1 MSLAV
6 MFSLLFHLLI
16 LTSQIAALDKGIF
29 TNLLCRLAD
38 EITNAI
44 NSIKASANSL
54 SCEIN
59 TKKQEIRDF
68 YKEFVN
74 QTLEKILHYIPFSD
88 ETVLP
93 IDTTESSEE
102 ITETIE
108 ISTETTP
115 EMETIT
121 FTETEQDST
130 YETETTPYTETET
143 TDFTET
149 SQTTTMVTT
158 PTTVTTSKTIKTAK
172 TTPRLVQKPTRIK
185 PITATRSTTMMTPK
199 PKLKIV
205 TTTPNLTSTK
215 IMTTPRTIWKPKTA
229 KTPAVLIFVSANP
242 IIVTKQTPVFAPTK
256 ATTTIKLTKP
266 TTVKTPKGRVFVSAN
281 PITIKTQK
289 TMKGTTTPIKI
300 TTPVTVKKPG
310 VGVFVSP
317 NPIIVT
323 KRTTLKA
330 VPTRTPATTLMTM
343 PTRTTMKT
351 PTRVVM
357 STTVKVPKTTTTLKI
372 PKTPTT
378 LRIPKTL
385 TTLRLPRTI
394 SKGPSIVVRRM
405 SLPMN
410 KDKKIDNLSG
420 KLLDRSVQL
429 DLVNIHGYKSETHTV
444 VTPDGYLLTLHRIMP
459 KSKFTGRNNNK
470 TVILLHGLLGSSIDW
485 ILLGPKHS
493 LPYKLINAGY
503 DVWLPNVRGNSYSR
517 AHVSKSI
524 HSAEFWDF
532 SWHEIGLY
540 DLSTII
546 DYIREKNSVKSQII
560 LVAHS
565 MGATALMVLLSTSPH
580 YNSILSFVILLAPL
594 VFMQQAK
601 GPLRLLSEFKSLDHN
616 ATLKILG
623 ERSFNPVDSFM
634 RVARK
639 KFCKEDAILCLH
651 PLFLLTDGGKTIKN
665 NRHRK
670 NILTNMRT
678 GGSVKTILH
687 FCQLIKSGQ
696 FEMYDL
702 GSTYNLKKYGTVSP
716 PKYHLRDI
724 KLPMALFNS
733 HNDWLSTVPDIL
745 NLMSQLSNAVSHHV
759 VQLSSTEFNHLDFV
773 LGMNAPKLVYKH
785 VFDVLDQ
792 LF

>member
-6 MFSLLFHLLI
+6 LFCFLIHFTI
-16 LTSQIAALDKGIF
+16 LTSHTSAFDSEIFMNLVCKVTKLIDSAITRLKLAAM
-29 TNLLCRLAD
+29 C
-38 EITNAI
+38 
-44 NSIKASANSL
+44 L
-54 SCEIN
+54 SCEIDS
-59 TKKQEIRDF
+59 KKQELRN
-68 YKEFVN
+68 YYTEFVN
-74 QTLEKILHYIPFSD
+74 ETLESILHYLPFS
-88 ETVLP
+88 EKPVLP
-93 IDTTESSEE
+93 DDITESSEE
-102 ITETIE
+102 ITETTEVPIE
-108 ISTETTP
+108 TTFETETV
-115 EMETIT
+115 T
-121 FTETEQDST
+121 FTEIEPEST
-130 YETETTPYTETET
+130 YETETATFTETVTADITET
-143 TDFTET
+143 TPTNV
-149 SQTTTMVTT
+149 MVTT
-158 PTTVTTSKTIKTAK
+158 P
-172 TTPRLVQKPTRIK
+172 RLIPKPTRVK
-185 PITATRSTTMMTPK
+185 PISYTVTRSTTMMTPK
-199 PKLKIV
+199 LQVV
-205 TTTPNLTSTK
+205 TKPTNLTRTK
-215 IMTTPRTIWKPKTA
+215 VAMTPRTIWKPKTA

-242 IIVTKQTPVFAPTK
+242 ITVKKQTTPKTPPKITSPKTITK
-256 ATTTIKLTKP
+256 I
-266 TTVKTPKGRVFVSAN
+266 TTVKTPKSRVFVSPN
-281 PITIKTQK
+281 PIMVKTQK
-289 TMKGTTTPIKI
+289 TVKIQTTTMKM
-300 TTPVTVKKPG
+300 TTPTTIKTPG

-351 PTRVVM
+351 PTGVT
-357 STTVKVPKTTTTLKI
+357 STTVKMPISTTSLGI
-372 PKTPTT
+372 PKTS
-378 LRIPKTL
+378 

-394 SKGPSIVVRRM
+394 SNGPSIIVRRM
-405 SLPMN
+405 SSPIN
-410 KDKKIDNLSG
+410 KDKKNGNRIGILIN
-420 KLLDRSVQL
+420 RSVQL
-429 DLVNIHGYKSETHTV
+429 DLVNTHGYRAEIHTV
-444 VTPDGYLLTLHRIMP
+444 VTPDGYLLTLHRILP

-470 TVILLHGLLGSSIDW
+470 TIILLHGLLGSSIDW

-503 DVWLPNVRGNSYSR
+503 DVWLPNVRGNAYSR

-540 DLSTII
+540 DLSSII
-546 DYIREKNSVKSQII
+546 DYIREKNSEKSQII
-560 LVAHS
+560 FIAHS
-565 MGATALMVLLSTSPH
+565 MGATALLVLLSTSPY
-580 YNSILSFVILLAPL
+580 YNTILSFVILLAPL

-616 ATLKILG
+616 ATAKILG
-623 ERSFNPVDSFM
+623 DRSFNPVDSFM
-634 RVARK
+634 RVAKK

-651 PLFLLTDGGKTIKN
+651 PL
-665 NRHRK
+665 
-670 NILTNMRT
+670 T
-678 GGSVKTILH
+678 GGSVKSILH

-745 NLMSQLSNAVSHHV
+745 NLMSRLSNVVTHHV
-759 VQLSSTEFNHLDFV
+759 VQLSSTEFNHLDF
-773 LGMNAPKLVYKH
+773 LLSMNAPKLVYKH

>member
-1 MSLAV
+1 M
-6 MFSLLFHLLI
+6 
-16 LTSQIAALDKGIF
+16 
-29 TNLLCRLAD
+29 
-38 EITNAI
+38 
-44 NSIKASANSL
+44 
-54 SCEIN
+54 
-59 TKKQEIRDF
+59 
-68 YKEFVN
+68 
-74 QTLEKILHYIPFSD
+74 
-88 ETVLP
+88 LP
-93 IDTTESSEE
+93 IDITESPEE
-102 ITETIE
+102 ITETTKVP
-108 ISTETTP
+108 TETTP

-121 FTETEQDST
+121 FTEIETEST

-143 TDFTET
+143 TDITET
-149 SQTTTMVTT
+149 SPTTTMVTT
-158 PTTVTTSKTIKTAK
+158 PTIVSTSKRIKTAK
-172 TTPRLVQKPTRIK
+172 VKTTPWSLPKPPRVK
-185 PITATRSTTMMTPK
+185 PITVIGSTTMMTFK

-205 TTTPNLTSTK
+205 TTPTNLTPSK
-215 IMTTPRTIWKPKTA
+215 ITTTPRTIWKPKTA

-242 IIVTKQTPVFAPTK
+242 IIVSKQTTVKAPTK
-256 ATTTIKLTKP
+256 ATAWIKLTRP
-266 TTVKTPKGRVFVSAN
+266 TTVKLPKGRVFVSPN
-281 PITIKTQK
+281 PITVKTQK
-289 TMKGTTTPIKI
+289 TVKGQTTPIKNI
-300 TTPVTVKKPG
+300 TPTTIKKSG

-330 VPTRTPATTLMTM
+330 VPTRTPATTLMTL

-357 STTVKVPKTTTTLKI
+357 STTMKIPRTSTALRI
-372 PKTPTT
+372 PKTSTT
-378 LRIPKTL
+378 LRIPKASTTQRL
-385 TTLRLPRTI
+385 TRTTG
-394 SKGPSIVVRRM
+394 KGPSIIVRRM
-405 SLPMN
+405 SLPIN
-410 KDKKIDNLSG
+410 KGKKIDNLSG
-420 KLLDRSVQL
+420 KLLDRSIQL
-429 DLVNIHGYKSETHTV
+429 DLVNIHGYKAEIHTV
-444 VTPDGYLLTLHRIMP
+444 VTPDGYLLTLHRIKP

-503 DVWLPNVRGNSYSR
+503 DVWLPNVRGNAYSR

-540 DLSTII
+540 DLSSII

-580 YNSILSFVILLAPL
+580 YNTILSFVILLAPL

-616 ATLKILG
+616 ATVKILG
-623 ERSFNPVDSFM
+623 DRSFNPVDSFM

-639 KFCKEDAILCLH
+639 KFCKEDAILCMH
-651 PLFLLTDGGKTIKN
+651 PLFLLTDGGRAIKN
-665 NRHRK
+665 NRHKK
-670 NILTNMRT
+670 NILINMKT

-702 GSTYNLKKYGTVSP
+702 GSTFNLKKYGTVSP

-745 NLMSQLSNAVSHHV
+745 NLMSQLTNTVTHHV

-773 LGMNAPKLVYKH
+773 LGINAPKLVYKH